1 MNSML
6 NKFSFTTILTK
17 NLKWF
22 ENQQNSILSAA
33 TIIAAANIASAFFGL
48 IRQHVLVAFFFKQ
61 DSGRMLEAFSVAF
74 QIPDTMFQLIVI
86 GSLSAAFIPLFM
98 KQKKESEE
106 AAFRMS
112 SVVLNIL
119 AAIFVIIG
127 AFVFVYAE
135 PITRYRTGMNFTT
148 EQVHATAQLTRIMLV
163 AQLFFVVS
171 SIFGAILQSY
181 QRFIVPSIAPILYN
195 VGIVAGVYFLS
206 NDFGIYA
213 AGIGVALGA
222 GTHMLVQAP
231 FAFKYGFKF
240 RPTFSLKT
248 PGVKE
253 LFRMMP
259 PRVLSIGIEEIKNL
273 SLGFFAT
280 TVGNLSFW
288 VMQVTFT
295 LMTIPIRLFG
305 TPIGQASL
313 PFLSDESQ
321 GKDTE
326 RFRELVVQSLHYIS
340 FLALPASVILLILR
354 IPIVRLAIGA
364 KEVPWATTLTIGRT
378 VAIIAISITAQAM
391 VQLLLRAFYALK
403 DTKTPFYITLITVA
417 FYLAGCSLIVY
428 FTEMRLYGLALMT
441 TIAAFIELGFFLF
454 FLNRKIKG
462 IIGATFFIPQ
472 AKICI
477 ASFLM
482 AVFLYLPFRILDEL
496 VFDTTRT
503 IELIGLTITT
513 GTIGMIVYFY
523 FAALFDIKELAIFN
537 TISQV
542 FMKNKQEP
550 ARTSEVAVETHVED
564 GSV

>member
-1 MNSML
+1 ML
-6 NKFSFTTILTK
+6 NTFSLTSILAK

-33 TIIAAANIASAFFGL
+33 TIIAAANIASALFGL

-61 DSGRMLEAFSVAF
+61 DAGQMLEAFSVAF

-106 AAFRMS
+106 TAFKMS

-119 AAIFVIIG
+119 LATFVILGLIVF
-127 AFVFVYAE
+127 AFAE
-135 PITRYRTGMNFTT
+135 PITRYRTGLSFTN
-148 EQVHATAQLTRIMLV
+148 EQVYATAQLTRIMLV
-163 AQLFFVVS
+163 AQLFFVIS
-171 SIFGAILQSY
+171 SVFGAILQSY
-181 QRFIVPSIAPILYN
+181 QRFIIPSIAPILYN
-195 VGIVAGVYFLS
+195 VGIVGGVYFFS
-206 NDFGIYA
+206 KDFGIYA

-222 GTHMLVQAP
+222 FVHMLIQAP
-231 FAFKYGFKF
+231 FVFKYGFKF
-240 RPTFSLKT
+240 RFSFSLNT

-253 LFRMMP
+253 LFKMMP
-259 PRVLSIGIEEIKNL
+259 PRLFSIGIEEIQNL

-321 GKDTE
+321 GNDTE

-340 FLALPASVILLILR
+340 FLALPASIMLLILR

-364 KEVPWATTLTIGRT
+364 KDVPWATTLTIGRT

-403 DTKTPFYITLITVA
+403 DTKTPFYITLITVV
-417 FYLAGCSLIVY
+417 FYLGGCSLIVY
-428 FTEMRLYGLALMT
+428 FTHMRLYGLALMT
-441 TIAAFIELGFFLF
+441 TLSAFLELGLFLL

-462 IIGATFFIPQ
+462 IIGMTFFIPQ
-472 AKICI
+472 AKILI

-496 VFDTTRT
+496 IFDTTHT

-523 FAALFDIKELAIFN
+523 FATLFDIKELALFQ
-537 TISQV
+537 TVTRV
-542 FMKNKQEP
+542 FMGNTRKP
-550 ARTSEVAVETHVED
+550 ARTSEVAIETHVED
-564 GSV
+564 SSV